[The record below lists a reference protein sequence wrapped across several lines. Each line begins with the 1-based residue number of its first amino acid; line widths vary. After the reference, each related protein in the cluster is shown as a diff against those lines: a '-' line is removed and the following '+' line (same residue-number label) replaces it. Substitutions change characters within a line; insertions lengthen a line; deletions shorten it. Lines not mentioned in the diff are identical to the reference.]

1 MPKTIKI
8 TEEQERF
15 LLEQKGLLF
24 EYYIQASNPRLD
36 FHILGNIQIWVYGDD
51 RQNFTPH
58 CHVMF
63 ADKSIEF
70 EVSLLGWNII
80 NVKQPNNRTYDWS
93 SFNEFKKPFFK
104 WLYSKN
110 KFGVLNKLNIFSL
123 WDGTNPNNQ
132 LIDFVNQN
140 NIDIDDKELKDY
152 INNF

>member
-24 EYYIQASNPRLD
+24 KYYIQASNPRLD
-36 FHILGNIQIWVYGDD
+36 SNILGNIQIWIYGDD

-63 ADKSIEF
+63 ADKSVEF
-70 EVSLLGWNII
+70 EVSLLDWNII
-80 NVKQPNNRTYDWS
+80 NIKYPNNRTCDWS

-110 KFGVLNKLNIFSL
+110 KIGVLNKLNIFSL

>member
-1 MPKTIKI
+1 MSKIIKI
-8 TEEQERF
+8 TEKQERF
-15 LLEQKGLLF
+15 LIEQQGILF
-24 EYYIQASNPRLD
+24 EYYSQASSPKYDTN
-36 FHILGNIQIWVYGDD
+36 ILGNIQIWVYGND

-63 ADKSIEF
+63 ADKSVEF
-70 EVSLLGWNII
+70 EVSLLDWNVI
-80 NVKQPNNRTYDWS
+80 NIKYPNNRTCDWS

-140 NIDIDDKELKDY
+140 NIDIDDKELNDY